1 MNATDD
7 RIYPLDLVR
16 GVAIVGMVIMNVAAT
31 GLPGV
36 TFMLPGMPPVEGLA
50 GAGDTALW
58 LLSFVLIDGK
68 MRALFAMLFGASA
81 LLVIDRA
88 EMDGRDGIA
97 DQRRRLFALLVLGIL
112 HYVLIWSGDILM
124 FLAIG
129 GIVTLRLVARE
140 PIELVKWAFALFAIQ
155 LVLFIVL
162 TAAPFWSQTPAAH
175 EALIERAM
183 IHDIA
188 FYRVQDYAALVS
200 ARLTD
205 APFDLTWLVP
215 FTLFETMGF
224 MLLGMAMAKGGFFTG
239 QWEAANYGRTA
250 RHALIVGLLPTL
262 GVAAGIL
269 IAHDLRM
276 AELLYFAAAF
286 PFRIPITI
294 GYAALLMM
302 LARGGEGRP
311 LADRF
316 AAIGRLSLSSYLLA
330 SLIATSLFYGY
341 GGNLFARLD
350 RMELLLVALA
360 ITALL
365 LVAAPLWLS
374 RLGAGPAERAWRAL
388 RSVGGGRTA

>member
-31 GLPGV
+31 GLPDV
-36 TFMLPGMPPVEGLA
+36 TLMLPGQGLA

-81 LLVIDRA
+81 LLFIDRA

-97 DQRRRLFALLVLGIL
+97 EQQRRLVALLIVGIL
-112 HYVLIWSGDILM
+112 HYTLIWSGDILM
-124 FLAIG
+124 VLAFG
-129 GIVTLRLVARE
+129 GLVTLSLVARE
-140 PIELVKWAFALFAIQ
+140 PIDLVKWAFGMFAIQ
-155 LVLFIVL
+155 LALFIAF
-162 TAAPFWSQTPAAH
+162 TAEPFWSQSTADHAA
-175 EALIERAM
+175 LVERAM
-183 IHDIA
+183 VHEIA
-188 FYRVQDYAALVS
+188 FSRIHEYGTLAV
-200 ARLTD
+200 ARLAA
-205 APFDLTWLVP
+205 APFDIYWQTL

-239 QWEAANYGRTA
+239 QWEGANYGRTA
-250 RHALIVGLLPTL
+250 RHALIVGLLPT
-262 GVAAGIL
+262 AGIAVGIL
-269 IAHDLRM
+269 LATDVRM
-276 AELLYFAAAF
+276 GELLYFAAAF
-286 PFRIPITI
+286 PFRIPTTI
-294 GYAALLMM
+294 GYAALLML
-302 LARGGEGRP
+302 LARGGEGRA

-316 AAIGRLSLSSYLLA
+316 AAVGRLSLSSYLLA

-350 RMELLLVALA
+350 RAELLGVALA
-360 ITALL
+360 IIALL
-365 LVAAPLWLS
+365 LVAAPLWVS

-388 RSVGGGRTA
+388 RAIGHARAA

>member
-1 MNATDD
+1 MTATDD

-36 TFMLPGMPPVEGLA
+36 TFMLPGQGLS
-50 GAGDTALW
+50 GIGDTVLW
-58 LLSFVLIDGK
+58 LLSFILIDGK

-97 DQRRRLFALLVLGIL
+97 DQRRRLFALLVLGML
-112 HYVLIWSGDILM
+112 HYALIWSGDILTY
-124 FLAIG
+124 LAVG
-129 GIVTLRLVARE
+129 GLVTLRLVARE

-162 TAAPFWSQTPAAH
+162 TAAPFWSQTPAGH
-175 EALIERAM
+175 DALIERAM
-183 IHDIA
+183 VHDIA
-188 FYRVQDYAALVS
+188 FSRIQDYGALVS
-200 ARLTD
+200 ARLAT
-205 APFDLTWLVP
+205 VP
-215 FTLFETMGF
+215 VDIYWQTLFTLFETMGF

-239 QWEAANYGRTA
+239 QWEVANYARTA
-250 RHALIVGLLPTL
+250 RHALFVGLLPTA
-262 GVAAGIL
+262 GIAAGIL
-269 IAHDLRM
+269 LARDLRL

-294 GYAALLMM
+294 GIAALLLM
-302 LARGGEGRP
+302 LARGNEGRA

-316 AAIGRLSLSSYLLA
+316 AGIGRLSLSSYLLA

-350 RMELLLVALA
+350 RAELLLVALA
-360 ITALL
+360 IIALL
-365 LVAAPLWLS
+365 LVAAPFWLS
-374 RLGAGPAERAWRAL
+374 RLGTGPAERAWRAL
-388 RSVGGGRTA
+388 RSVGARHA